1 MADPQPTPL
10 PDEEPQAPATAR
22 PRSGFLPIETNWFDR
37 IFISVVIWIA
47 LSLLWLRFLEPAG
60 LSLNFAH
67 IIAVLLGLLIVRK
80 G

>member
-1 MADPQPTPL
+1 MADPKLTPL
-10 PDEEPQAPATAR
+10 HDEEAQAPVRAR
-22 PRSGFLPIETNWFDR
+22 PHSGFLPIETNWFDR

>member
-1 MADPQPTPL
+1 MADPQLTPL
-10 PDEEPQAPATAR
+10 HDDEPQAPAKAR

>member
-1 MADPQPTPL
+1 MADPKMNSL
-10 PDEEPQAPATAR
+10 HDEEPQAPAKAR
-22 PRSGFLPIETNWFDR
+22 PGSGFLPIETNWFDR

>member
-1 MADPQPTPL
+1 MADPQLTPL
-10 PDEEPQAPATAR
+10 HDEEASAPAKA
-22 PRSGFLPIETNWFDR
+22 RSGFLPIETNWFDR